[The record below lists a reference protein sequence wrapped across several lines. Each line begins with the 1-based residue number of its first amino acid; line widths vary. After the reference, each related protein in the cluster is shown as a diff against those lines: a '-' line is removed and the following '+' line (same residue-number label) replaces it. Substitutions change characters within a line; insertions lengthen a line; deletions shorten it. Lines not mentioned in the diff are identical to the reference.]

1 MPNKTSLAAAISLL
15 CMAAS
20 LPAGAQVVDPTQ
32 TRSTTRVI
40 SPPPPPPP
48 RQVDTP
54 RTVSPPPTMPTS
66 LGQRDQPP
74 PIQAPAPRTPR
85 RDDDEQRGA
94 GIRARH
100 AAQRVGDH
108 RLHLVHHMI
117 VEDAVED
124 ADLQRRLEILR
135 DQARLGDE
143 VVEIFDDDR

>member
-20 LPAGAQVVDPTQ
+20 LPVGAQVVDPTQ

-85 RDDDEQRGA
+85 RDDDDGARRIGAEQAKVYDRNGRELSGMEQA
-94 GIRARH
+94 GPNRVRDTRTGRYYDTMPMGDG
-100 AAQRVGDH
+100 QR
-108 RLHLVHHMI
+108 I
-117 VEDAVED
+117 TP
-124 ADLQRRLEILR
+124 
-135 DQARLGDE
+135 
-143 VVEIFDDDR
+143 